1 MIEKIRELAV
11 LFAIFI
17 GALFVTVAILAALVL
32 SISAFAD
39 VAKAFSIKTSSSCPI
54 SVSGGSD
61 IDNPSL
67 YGSGR
72 FIAVKEGC
80 TAKIYDITTG
90 EAVYQLDLEAVGLNT
105 ESIYSSIT
113 FYRNL
118 TSAAGTWSAVYYD
131 ADYSATPVYKVG
143 IVDGGKMQMLS
154 TTCTTI
160 PVLDLY
166 GGVLYAILTEPYGKD
181 FYVLR
186 NGVSTQSAP
195 LLKQVNRDH
204 QRSVLWTEVNPAGQR
219 MDSHNTPR
227 NLEFLR
233 K

>member
-1 MIEKIRELAV
+1 MAK
-11 LFAIFI
+11 LF
-17 GALFVTVAILAALVL
+17 TILTLVL

-67 YGSGR
+67 YGTGR
-72 FIAVKEGC
+72 FIAVKDGC

-118 TSAAGTWSAVYYD
+118 TSGNGKWSAI
-131 ADYSATPVYKVG
+131 YSDPEYSPSTVFKVG
-143 IVDGGKMQMLS
+143 IVDDGKLQMLS
-154 TTCTTI
+154 TTSLTI
-160 PVLDLY
+160 AALDLY
-166 GGVLYAILTEPYGKD
+166 AGVLYAILLEPSGKD

-186 NGVSTQSAP
+186 NNVSTDAAP

-204 QRSVLWTEVNPAGQR
+204 PRSVLWTEVNPAGQR

-227 NLEFLR
+227 NLEYLR